1 MEKYNHMI
9 YVERKKGCNKN
20 VFGRI
25 FFFLNTPIRE
35 TFEQIHD
42 HEINQSSKK

>member
-20 VFGRI
+20 VFGRN
-25 FFFLNTPIRE
+25 FFLNTPIRE

-42 HEINQSSKK
+42 PEINQSSKK

>member
-25 FFFLNTPIRE
+25 FFFKHTDKGNIRA
-35 TFEQIHD
+35 D
-42 HEINQSSKK
+42 P